1 MVRTLFTPIKGGWHI
16 PPQLLEIY
24 YTRDIGSLLVVAD
37 FGEEGVADLVEGG
50 GADFELAAK
59 ETPVELTTWLQGEG
73 ADFGEEGVLVEA
85 TSRSSSFQISF
96 LLVTW

>member
-1 MVRTLFTPIKGGWHI
+1 MFHLSWFSWETGLERLGRGG
-16 PPQLLEIY
+16 
-24 YTRDIGSLLVVAD
+24 
-37 FGEEGVADLVEGG
+37 ADLEEE